1 MITDANINREKLSIS
16 LQRHMEKYRSYMQI
30 YYDSKMS
37 TRLRVRWLP
46 SSCLTLSEIMLSIR
60 GCYFLF
66 KLRGKHPHHQY
77 NFHPNPSGLKFYIS
91 LSPFLCYRE
100 GLIDESRELCLL
112 TESCLSERT
121 MANSFLLDIVGSDPL
136 YNQREDR
143 ATDRH
148 IDREE
153 WREIE
158 IRYTS
163 TL

>member
-1 MITDANINREKLSIS
+1 M
-16 LQRHMEKYRSYMQI
+16 
-30 YYDSKMS
+30 
-37 TRLRVRWLP
+37 
-46 SSCLTLSEIMLSIR
+46 
-60 GCYFLF
+60 
-66 KLRGKHPHHQY
+66 
-77 NFHPNPSGLKFYIS
+77 
-91 LSPFLCYRE
+91 
-100 GLIDESRELCLL
+100 DESRELCLL